1 MNDFDH
7 LFEMR
12 CNAFYF
18 LPCAVLS
25 TQTESIHQQQKA
37 MGRTKIFDQLAV
49 EQRTSSA
56 GRDMEQLP
64 LKSKDKEQHSEAFEE
79 KTTTQGSKY
88 NFNSNCHILR

>member
-1 MNDFDH
+1 
-7 LFEMR
+7 
-12 CNAFYF
+12 
-18 LPCAVLS
+18 
-25 TQTESIHQQQKA
+25 

-49 EQRTSSA
+49 EQRTASS

-79 KTTTQGSKY
+79 KTTTQGIKY